1 MSRLNDM
8 MIEVEQYVGE
18 LIEDYT
24 WNQIIRQVREK
35 YGEEW
40 VEFVEDKKKEYLDI
54 AYPLR
59 KVKEAS

>member
-1 MSRLNDM
+1 MLWVD
-8 MIEVEQYVGE
+8 IKTW
-18 LIEDYT
+18 DYT

>member
-1 MSRLNDM
+1 MSRYKDM

-35 YGEEW
+35 YGEQW
-40 VEFVEDKKKEYLDI
+40 VEFVEDKKEEYLDV

>member
-1 MSRLNDM
+1 MSRYKDM
-8 MIEVEQYVGE
+8 MIEVEQYIGE

-35 YGEEW
+35 YGEQW
-40 VEFVEDKKKEYLDI
+40 VEFVEDKKEEYLDV
-54 AYPLR
+54 AYPLK

>member
-35 YGEEW
+35 YGEQW
-40 VEFVEDKKKEYLDI
+40 VEFVEDKKEEYLDI

>member
-40 VEFVEDKKKEYLDI
+40 VEFVEDKKKELQG
-54 AYPLR
+54 
-59 KVKEAS
+59 

>member
-1 MSRLNDM
+1 MSKYKDM
-8 MIEVEQYVGE
+8 MIEVEQYIGE

-35 YGEEW
+35 YGEQW
-40 VEFVEDKKKEYLDI
+40 VEFVEDKKEEYLDV
-54 AYPLR
+54 AYPLK

>member
-1 MSRLNDM
+1 MSRYKDM

-35 YGEEW
+35 YGEQW
-40 VEFVEDKKKEYLDI
+40 VEFVEDKKEEYLDI

>member
-1 MSRLNDM
+1 MSKYKDM
-8 MIEVEQYVGE
+8 MIEVEQYIGE

-35 YGEEW
+35 YGEQW
-40 VEFVEDKKKEYLDI
+40 VEFVEDKKEEYLDV

>member
-8 MIEVEQYVGE
+8 MIEVEQYIGE

-35 YGEEW
+35 YGEQW
-40 VEFVEDKKKEYLDI
+40 VEFVEDKKEEYLDV
-54 AYPLR
+54 AYPLK

>member
-1 MSRLNDM
+1 MSRYKDM
-8 MIEVEQYVGE
+8 MIEVEQYIGE

-35 YGEEW
+35 YGEQW
-40 VEFVEDKKKEYLDI
+40 VEFVEDKKEEYLDV